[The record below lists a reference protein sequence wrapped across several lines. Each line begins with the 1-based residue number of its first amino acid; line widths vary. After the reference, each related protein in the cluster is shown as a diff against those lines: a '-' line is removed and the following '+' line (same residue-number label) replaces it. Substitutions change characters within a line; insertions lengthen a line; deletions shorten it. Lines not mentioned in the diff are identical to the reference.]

1 MLDNFAE
8 RGALSPAAYMIH
20 QPFFIPSLLISLIA
34 LPLVLGFIP
43 RNRWYGIRT
52 AQTLSDETT
61 WYRCN
66 RFGGWAFLLSGMI
79 YYAVARMIPAPQPP
93 ASDFALWGL
102 HLCAFLLP
110 LVASVV
116 VTLRYVKGLT
126 KHL

>member
-1 MLDNFAE
+1 MVN
-8 RGALSPAAYMIH
+8 

-34 LPLVLGFIP
+34 ITLVLGFIP

-52 AQTLSDETT
+52 AQTLSDERI
-61 WYRCN
+61 WYRSN

-79 YYAVARMIPAPQPP
+79 YLAVAKMIPAPKRP
-93 ASDFALWGL
+93 ASDLALWGL

-116 VTLRYVKGLT
+116 VTLRYVKGLA
-126 KHL
+126 KQL